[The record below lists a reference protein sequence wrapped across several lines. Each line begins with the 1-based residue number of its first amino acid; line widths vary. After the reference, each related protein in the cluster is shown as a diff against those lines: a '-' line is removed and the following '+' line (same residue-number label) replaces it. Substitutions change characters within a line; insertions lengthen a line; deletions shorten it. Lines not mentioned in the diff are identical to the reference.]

1 MDKGYVAKTS
11 IDIRAKPESVWK
23 ALTDPELIKRYLF
36 GTEASSDWKVGSPIV
51 YRGTW
56 EGKAYEDKGLILEN
70 VPNRVFKST
79 YWSGLSGLP
88 DLPENYNTVSYELA
102 PIGAGTRLSVV
113 QDNNPTQEGKAQ
125 AEDNWR
131 IVLKALKE
139 LLES

>member
-1 MDKGYVAKTS
+1 MGKGYVAKAS

-36 GTEASSDWKVGSPIV
+36 GTQASSDWKVGSTIT

-56 EGKAYEDKGLILEN
+56 QGKPYEDKGIILEIE
-70 VPNRVFKST
+70 PNRIFKST

-88 DLPENYNTVSYELA
+88 DIPENYNTVSYELA
-102 PIGAGTRLSVV
+102 PVGGGTRLSVA
-113 QDNNPTQEGKAQ
+113 QDNNSTEEGKAQ
-125 AEDNWR
+125 AEGNWLV
-131 IVLKALKE
+131 VLKALKE

>member
-1 MDKGYVAKTS
+1 MGKGYVAKAS

-36 GTEASSDWKVGSPIV
+36 GTEASSDWKVGSPIT

-56 EGKAYEDKGLILEN
+56 QGKAYEDKGLILEI
-70 VPNRVFKST
+70 VPNRIFKST

-88 DLPENYNTVSYELA
+88 DIPENYNTVSYELES
-102 PIGAGTRLSVV
+102 IGNGTRLSVA
-113 QDNNPTQEGKAQ
+113 QDNNPTEEGKVQ
-125 AEDNWR
+125 AEGNWLV
-131 IVLKALKE
+131 VLKALKE